1 MWWLLV
7 LLMCLDTSHA
17 QSIQSEHQFR
27 EGMDDIKILE
37 QIDVDRVYTALTQD
51 NVEEIEN
58 IRERDASTPMTGVI
72 PENEEF
78 VNSFTVS
85 SNYIDA
91 TPDGYKLGLIVN
103 PCQGKDPNC
112 CDDTYGNGEYFVD
125 DGDNTLSQSER
136 VCAGKSVD
144 CLFASN
150 GEPIEEQNA
159 RMALFDLIVDETCAE
174 EYSTSSSTTTCINSR
189 YRKIPS
195 SQFPNCWDRN
205 DTVSATSECRDPDT
219 GNITENCVEIGYT
232 STAYIMDCK
241 DENDMNCGTFVEL
254 HAPGDPKVLNEVK
267 LKQGFVSGYRM
278 TGISTVYSG
287 ESNQIICKGT
297 YELWWTQRVR
307 CFVSTHH
314 IYFEKT

>member
-78 VNSFTVS
+78 VNSFVAS

-112 CDDTYGNGEYFVD
+112 CDDTYGNG
-125 DGDNTLSQSER
+125 
-136 VCAGKSVD
+136 
-144 CLFASN
+144 
-150 GEPIEEQNA
+150 
-159 RMALFDLIVDETCAE
+159 
-174 EYSTSSSTTTCINSR
+174 
-189 YRKIPS
+189 
-195 SQFPNCWDRN
+195 
-205 DTVSATSECRDPDT
+205 
-219 GNITENCVEIGYT
+219 
-232 STAYIMDCK
+232 
-241 DENDMNCGTFVEL
+241 
-254 HAPGDPKVLNEVK
+254 
-267 LKQGFVSGYRM
+267 
-278 TGISTVYSG
+278 
-287 ESNQIICKGT
+287 
-297 YELWWTQRVR
+297 
-307 CFVSTHH
+307 
-314 IYFEKT
+314 